1 MMKFEELMNIIN
13 DEVSKVM
20 KKPLTEPQAPKTES
34 KKAPYRTAL
43 NTDDEIDEVLF
54 VQDDIKKMEKKE
66 KNKPKK
72 L

>member
-1 MMKFEELMNIIN
+1 MKFEELMNIIN

-20 KKPLTEPQAPKTES
+20 KKPLTEPQVPKTES
-34 KKAPYRTAL
+34 KKPAYRTAL
-43 NTDDEIDEVLF
+43 TTDEEIDEVLF
-54 VQDDIKKMEKKE
+54 VQDDIKKIEKEE